1 LLEDLSISL
10 DGKLSGFRI
19 SEPIAHFGPALLS
32 FQKLKRLTVP
42 METLFNSE
50 TGTLLEPD
58 GVLPGFISTINILDA
73 TPDVVA
79 WAERLLACKHSGLFR
94 ALNALEF
101 KNGQAGERSVA
112 DSLETASIWSK
123 LEGEGVSVSWPPP
136 TEV

>member
-1 LLEDLSISL
+1 
-10 DGKLSGFRI
+10 
-19 SEPIAHFGPALLS
+19 
-32 FQKLKRLTVP
+32 
-42 METLFNSE
+42 MEALFNSE

-123 LEGEGVSVSWPPP
+123 LVGEGVSVSWPPP